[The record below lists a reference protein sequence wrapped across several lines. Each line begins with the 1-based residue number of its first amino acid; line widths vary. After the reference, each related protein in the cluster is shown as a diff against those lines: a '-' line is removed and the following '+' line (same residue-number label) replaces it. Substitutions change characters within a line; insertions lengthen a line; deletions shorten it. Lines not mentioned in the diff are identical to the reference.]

1 MKKETLVNEETKD
14 VLKKAAKK
22 TVEKIEQDIEVIE
35 KEKTVEA
42 IAEKLKK
49 EHKEV
54 FITDIA
60 GLQIVWRKLK
70 RSEYK
75 ELMITEFNE
84 NKELEFLERQDFI
97 AKKVILYP
105 ENIDELIEDYAG
117 VSEIIATE
125 TMLKTGFGLTNT
137 RAI

>member
-14 VLKKAAKK
+14 VLKKVAKK
-22 TVEKIEQDIEVIE
+22 TVEKIEQDLEVIE

-60 GLQIVWRKLK
+60 GLQIV
-70 RSEYK
+70 
-75 ELMITEFNE
+75 
-84 NKELEFLERQDFI
+84 
-97 AKKVILYP
+97 
-105 ENIDELIEDYAG
+105 
-117 VSEIIATE
+117 
-125 TMLKTGFGLTNT
+125 
-137 RAI
+137 

>member
-22 TVEKIEQDIEVIE
+22 TVEKIEQDLETIE

-60 GLQIVWRKLK
+60 GLQIV
-70 RSEYK
+70 
-75 ELMITEFNE
+75 
-84 NKELEFLERQDFI
+84 
-97 AKKVILYP
+97 
-105 ENIDELIEDYAG
+105 
-117 VSEIIATE
+117 
-125 TMLKTGFGLTNT
+125 
-137 RAI
+137 